1 MIGHAADES
10 ETACVTRNPVGTS
23 SVVEL
28 IRGLGDC
35 GVVFLE
41 VGQQN
46 R

>member
-1 MIGHAADES
+1 MIGHATDES
-10 ETACVTRNPVGTS
+10 ETACVTRNPVRAGGI
-23 SVVEL
+23 VEL

-41 VGQQN
+41 VGQQD